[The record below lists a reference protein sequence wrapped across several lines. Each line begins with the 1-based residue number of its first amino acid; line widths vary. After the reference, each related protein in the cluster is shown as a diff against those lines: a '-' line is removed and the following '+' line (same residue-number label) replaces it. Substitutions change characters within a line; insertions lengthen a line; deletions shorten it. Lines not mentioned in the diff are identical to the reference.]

1 MQVSFLHTHLNDY
14 FFSPLPCC
22 AREENLIMIF
32 LISSI
37 NNGLNPTIFIVYL
50 VNLTAAILKSLSFLF
65 VSLSAISHHVFKSL
79 QDSKEQTRRENERC
93 SKGSLIYPC
102 SSKDSYFHYSRATSC
117 SGIFPTCNLEPCQ
130 R

>member
-1 MQVSFLHTHLNDY
+1 MQVSFLQNHLNGY
-14 FFSPLPCC
+14 FFSPIPCC

-37 NNGLNPTIFIVYL
+37 NNGLNPTIFVVYL
-50 VNLTAAILKSLSFLF
+50 VNLTAAILKSLFFSL
-65 VSLSAISHHVFKSL
+65 SLSAISHHVFKSL